1 MTDWD
6 TSQHFKP
13 RDGLVLEEIED
24 EIVVLDLS
32 NNVYFGLNPV
42 GRRVWKHMEQGDSLG
57 EAIDAIA
64 EHFDVEKERV
74 DADVRAFLADAVEN
88 ELMTLESGR

>member
-6 TSQHFKP
+6 TTQHFEP

-42 GRRVWKHMEQGDSLG
+42 GRLVWKHMEEGATLD
-57 EAIDAIA
+57 EAVDAIA
-64 EHFDVEKERV
+64 EHFGVERERV
-74 DADVRAFLADAVEN
+74 DKDVRAFLTDAVEN
-88 ELMTLESGR
+88 DLMTPSSSS

>member
-6 TSQHFKP
+6 TDQHFSP

-24 EIVVLDLS
+24 EVVVLDLA

-42 GRRVWKHMEQGDSLG
+42 GRRVWKHMEDGDSLG
-57 EAIDAIA
+57 EAIEAIA
-64 EHFDVEKERV
+64 EHFDVDRDRV
-74 DADVRAFLADAVEN
+74 DADVRAFLADAVDN
-88 ELMTLESGR
+88 ELMMLESDR